1 MKKLND
7 QACLHKNGLF
17 WLLFERALENELKPF
32 LDEGLLPT
40 TQLILI
46 IELYKLPKQP
56 AVT

>member
-7 QACLHKNGLF
+7 EACLHKNGLYY
-17 WLLFERALENELKPF
+17 LLFEGALENELRPF

-40 TQLILI
+40 TQLIPI
-46 IELYKLPKQP
+46 TELYKLPKQP